1 MLSVPRD
8 CPFGIGIVPGKPAAG
23 AGPILYFACENPEE
37 LALRIV
43 KAGGLM
49 RFGPAKLFGYG
60 EIWQLEDPSG
70 IRWGL
75 YRKASLSQ
83 RG

>member
-1 MLSVPRD
+1 VPPD
-8 CPFGIGIVPGKPAAG
+8 CPFGIAIVPAPKGVTVG
-23 AGPILYFACENPEE
+23 AVGPILYFACEDPQE
-37 LALRIV
+37 LAARIV

-49 RFGPAKLFGYG
+49 RFGPSKLFGYG

-75 YRKASLSQ
+75 YRKA
-83 RG
+83 RP